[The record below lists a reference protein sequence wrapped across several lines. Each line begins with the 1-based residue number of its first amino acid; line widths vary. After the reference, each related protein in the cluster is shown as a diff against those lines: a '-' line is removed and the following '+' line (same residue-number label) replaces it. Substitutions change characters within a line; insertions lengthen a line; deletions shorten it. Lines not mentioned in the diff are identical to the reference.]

1 MKCCLTL
8 ASTVVLL
15 AGCQHESS
23 PAPDAPAPE
32 STPVTFNTQGAP
44 TVSFSVPDMMCQHA
58 CAGKVK
64 EALAAQPGVQDV
76 MVDFQSKL
84 ATVAVGDKFNSDAA
98 IATLID
104 YQFTNS
110 RLIAEEESTITAAA
124 TEVVGQSESA
134 GAESAQR

>member
-1 MKCCLTL
+1 MKCYLAI
-8 ASTVVLL
+8 ASTAVLL
-15 AGCQHESS
+15 TGCQSDIS
-23 PAPDAPAPE
+23 TAPDASTTE
-32 STPVTFNTQGAP
+32 STPVAFNSQGAP

-76 MVDFQSKL
+76 KVDFQAKQ
-84 ATVAVGDKFNSDAA
+84 ATVAVGDKFDSDAA

-134 GAESAQR
+134 GTE